1 MGVLNLGNVT
11 LNNGLEM
18 PLIGYGVFRVP
29 EGEDLAEA
37 VKTAIAKGY
46 RSIDTA
52 QIYRNEESVGRGIRA
67 AIAEGL
73 VTREELFVTSKVWN
87 DGLSYEETLTAYDSS
102 LEKLGLEYLDLYLI
116 HWPGIDKNHVE
127 AYKALEKIYQDGRVR
142 SIGVS
147 NFHVHHLEN
156 LLKET
161 TVIPVINQIEF
172 HPHLTQEEVRAYCK
186 ENGIQVEAWS
196 PLMNGT
202 LLEEALIQELAVK
215 YSKTPAQIVLRYDV
229 QHGVVT
235 IPKTMTPARMTENL
249 NVFDFSLMGE
259 EMTKLDALNDGLRC
273 GPDPEKFNFK

>member
-1 MGVLNLGNVT
+1 MGNVT
-11 LNNGLEM
+11 LNNSLEM

-29 EGEDLAEA
+29 EGDDLAEA

-52 QIYRNEESVGRGIRA
+52 QVYRNEESVGRGIRA
-67 AIAEGL
+67 AIDEGL

-87 DGLSYEETLTAYDSS
+87 DGLSYEETLAAYDSS
-102 LEKLGLEYLDLYLI
+102 LEKLGLDYLDLYLV
-116 HWPGIDKNHVE
+116 HWPGIDTNYINV
-127 AYKALEKIYQDGRVR
+127 YKALEKIYQDGRVR

-161 TVIPVINQIEF
+161 SVVPVINQIEF

-186 ENGIQVEAWS
+186 EKGIQVEAWS
-196 PLMNGT
+196 PLMNGS
-202 LLEEALIQELAVK
+202 LLEESLIQQLASK
-215 YSKTPAQIVLRYDV
+215 YGKTPAQIVLRYDV

-249 NVFDFSLMGE
+249 TVFDFALTDE
-259 EMTKLDALNDGLRC
+259 EMAQLDTLNDGLRC

>member
-1 MGVLNLGNVT
+1 VGNVT

-29 EGEDLAEA
+29 EGDDLAEA

-52 QIYRNEESVGRGIRA
+52 QVYRNEESVGRGIRA
-67 AIAEGL
+67 AIEEGL

-87 DGLSYEETLTAYDSS
+87 DGLSYEETLAAYDSS
-102 LEKLGLEYLDLYLI
+102 LEKLGLDYLDLYLV
-116 HWPGIDKNHVE
+116 HWPGIDTNYINV
-127 AYKALEKIYQDGRVR
+127 YKALEKIYQDGRVR

-156 LLKET
+156 ILKET
-161 TVIPVINQIEF
+161 SVVPVINQIEF

-186 ENGIQVEAWS
+186 EKGIQVEAWS
-196 PLMNGT
+196 PLMNGS
-202 LLEEALIQELAVK
+202 LLEESLIQQLASK
-215 YSKTPAQIVLRYDV
+215 YGKTPAQIVLRYDV

-249 NVFDFSLMGE
+249 TVFDFALTEE
-259 EMTKLDALNDGLRC
+259 EMAQLDTLNDGLRC

>member
-1 MGVLNLGNVT
+1 MGNVT

-18 PLIGYGVFRVP
+18 PLVGYGVFRVP
-29 EGEDLAEA
+29 DGDDLAEA

-52 QIYRNEESVGRGIRA
+52 QVYRNEESVGRGIRA
-67 AIAEGL
+67 AIDEGL
-73 VTREELFVTSKVWN
+73 VSRDELFVTSKVWN
-87 DGLSYEETLTAYDSS
+87 DGLSYEETLAAYDSS
-102 LEKLGLEYLDLYLI
+102 LEKLGLDYLDLYLI
-116 HWPGIDKNHVE
+116 HWPGLDTNYIE

-147 NFHVHHLEN
+147 NFHVHHLEL

-172 HPHLTQEEVRAYCK
+172 HPHLTQEEVRYYCK
-186 ENGIQVEAWS
+186 EHGIQVEAWS
-196 PLMNGT
+196 PLMNGS
-202 LLEEALIQELAVK
+202 LLEEELIQQLASK

-229 QHGVVT
+229 QHDVVT

-249 NVFDFSLMGE
+249 HVFDFALTDE
-259 EMTKLDALNDGLRC
+259 EMAQLDAMNDGLRC

>member
-1 MGVLNLGNVT
+1 MGKVT

-18 PLIGYGVFRVP
+18 PLVGYGVFRVP
-29 EGEDLAEA
+29 DGDDLAEA

-52 QIYRNEESVGRGIRA
+52 QVYRNEESVGRGIRA

-73 VTREELFVTSKVWN
+73 VSREELFVTSKVWN
-87 DGLSYEETLTAYDSS
+87 DGLSYEETLAAYDSS
-102 LEKLGLEYLDLYLI
+102 LEKLGLDYLDLYLI
-116 HWPGIDKNHVE
+116 HWPGLDTNYIE

-147 NFHVHHLEN
+147 NFHVHHLEH

-172 HPHLTQEEVRAYCK
+172 HPHLTQEEVRGYCK
-186 ENGIQVEAWS
+186 EHGIQVEAWS
-196 PLMNGT
+196 PLMNGS
-202 LLEEALIQELAVK
+202 LLEEELIQQLATK

-249 NVFDFSLMGE
+249 HVFDFALTDE
-259 EMTKLDALNDGLRC
+259 EMAQLDAMNDGLRC

>member
-1 MGVLNLGNVT
+1 MGNVT

-18 PLIGYGVFRVP
+18 PIIGYGVFRVP
-29 EGEDLAEA
+29 EGDDLAEA

-52 QIYRNEESVGRGIRA
+52 QVYRNEESVGRGIRA
-67 AIAEGL
+67 AIDEGL

-87 DGLSYEETLTAYDSS
+87 DGLSYEETLAAYDSS
-102 LEKLGLEYLDLYLI
+102 LEKLGLDYLDLYLV
-116 HWPGIDKNHVE
+116 HWPGIDTNYINV
-127 AYKALEKIYQDGRVR
+127 YKALEKIYQDGRVR

-161 TVIPVINQIEF
+161 SVVPVINQIEF

-186 ENGIQVEAWS
+186 EKGIQVEAWS
-196 PLMNGT
+196 PLMNGS
-202 LLEEALIQELAVK
+202 LLEESLIQQLASK
-215 YSKTPAQIVLRYDV
+215 YGKTPAQIVLRYDV

-249 NVFDFSLMGE
+249 TVFDFALTEE
-259 EMTKLDALNDGLRC
+259 EMAQLDTLNDGLRC

>member
-1 MGVLNLGNVT
+1 MGSIT

-18 PLIGYGVFRVP
+18 PLVGYGVFRVP
-29 EGEDLAEA
+29 EGDDLAEA

-52 QIYRNEESVGRGIRA
+52 QVYRNEESVGRGIRA
-67 AIAEGL
+67 AIDEGL

-102 LEKLGLEYLDLYLI
+102 LEKLGLDYLDLYLV
-116 HWPGIDKNHVE
+116 HWPGIDTNYVDV
-127 AYKALEKIYQDGRVR
+127 YKALEKIYQDGRVR

-161 TVIPVINQIEF
+161 SIIPVINQIEF
-172 HPHLTQEEVRAYCK
+172 HPHLIQEEVRAYCK
-186 ENGIQVEAWS
+186 EKGVQVEAWS
-196 PLMNGT
+196 PLMNGS
-202 LLEEALIQELAVK
+202 LLEEALIQQLATK
-215 YSKTPAQIVLRYDV
+215 YRKTPAQIVLRYDV

-235 IPKTMTPARMTENL
+235 IPKTMTPTRMTENL
-249 NVFDFSLMGE
+249 AVFDFALTEE
-259 EMTKLDALNDGLRC
+259 EMAQLDALNDGLRC

>member
-1 MGVLNLGNVT
+1 MGNVT

-18 PLIGYGVFRVP
+18 PLVGYGVFRVP
-29 EGEDLAEA
+29 DGDDLAEA

-52 QIYRNEESVGRGIRA
+52 QVYRNEESVGRGIRA
-67 AIAEGL
+67 AIEEGL
-73 VTREELFVTSKVWN
+73 VSRDELFITSKVWN
-87 DGLSYEETLTAYDSS
+87 DGLSYEETLAAYDSS
-102 LEKLGLEYLDLYLI
+102 LEKLGLDYLDLYLI
-116 HWPGIDKNHVE
+116 HWPGLDTNYIDS
-127 AYKALEKIYQDGRVR
+127 YKALEKIYQDGRVR

-147 NFHVHHLEN
+147 NFHVHHLEL

-172 HPHLTQEEVRAYCK
+172 HPHLTQEEVRHFCK

-196 PLMNGT
+196 PLMNGS
-202 LLEEALIQELAVK
+202 LLEEELIQQLASK

-229 QHGVVT
+229 QHDVVT

-249 NVFDFSLMGE
+249 HVFDFALTDE
-259 EMTKLDALNDGLRC
+259 EMAQLDAMNDGLRC

>member
-1 MGVLNLGNVT
+1 MGNVT

-29 EGEDLAEA
+29 EGDDLAEA

-52 QIYRNEESVGRGIRA
+52 QVYRNEESVGRGIRA
-67 AIAEGL
+67 AIEEGL

-87 DGLSYEETLTAYDSS
+87 DGLSYEETLAAYDSS
-102 LEKLGLEYLDLYLI
+102 LEKLGLDYLDLYLV
-116 HWPGIDKNHVE
+116 HWPGIDTNYINV
-127 AYKALEKIYQDGRVR
+127 YKALEKIYQDGRVR

-156 LLKET
+156 ILKET
-161 TVIPVINQIEF
+161 SVVPVINQIEF

-186 ENGIQVEAWS
+186 EKGIQVEAWS
-196 PLMNGT
+196 PLMNGS
-202 LLEEALIQELAVK
+202 LLEDSLIQQLASK
-215 YSKTPAQIVLRYDV
+215 YGKTPAQIVLRYDV

-249 NVFDFSLMGE
+249 TVFDFSLTEE
-259 EMTKLDALNDGLRC
+259 EMAQLDTLNDGLRC

>member
-1 MGVLNLGNVT
+1 MGNVT

-29 EGEDLAEA
+29 EGDDLAEA

-52 QIYRNEESVGRGIRA
+52 QVYRNEESVGRGIRA
-67 AIAEGL
+67 AIDEGL

-87 DGLSYEETLTAYDSS
+87 DGLSYEETLAAYDSS
-102 LEKLGLEYLDLYLI
+102 LEKLGLDYLDLYLV
-116 HWPGIDKNHVE
+116 HWPGIDTNYINV
-127 AYKALEKIYQDGRVR
+127 YKALEKIYQDGRVR

-147 NFHVHHLEN
+147 NFHVQHLEN

-161 TVIPVINQIEF
+161 SVVPVINQIEF

-186 ENGIQVEAWS
+186 EKGIQVEAWS
-196 PLMNGT
+196 PLMNGS
-202 LLEEALIQELAVK
+202 LLEESLIQQLASK
-215 YSKTPAQIVLRYDV
+215 YGKTPAQIVLRYDV

-235 IPKTMTPARMTENL
+235 IPKTMTPTRMTENL
-249 NVFDFSLMGE
+249 TVFDFALTEE
-259 EMTKLDALNDGLRC
+259 EMAQLDALNDGLRC

>member
-1 MGVLNLGNVT
+1 MGNVT

-29 EGEDLAEA
+29 EGDDLAEA
-37 VKTAIAKGY
+37 VKTAIVKGY

-52 QIYRNEESVGRGIRA
+52 QVYRNEESVGRGIRA
-67 AIAEGL
+67 AIDEGL

-87 DGLSYEETLTAYDSS
+87 DGLSYEETLAAYDSS
-102 LEKLGLEYLDLYLI
+102 LEKLGLDYLDLYLV
-116 HWPGIDKNHVE
+116 HWPGIDTNYINV
-127 AYKALEKIYQDGRVR
+127 YKALEKIYQDGRVR

-147 NFHVHHLEN
+147 NFHVQHLEN

-161 TVIPVINQIEF
+161 SVVPVINQIEF

-186 ENGIQVEAWS
+186 EKGIQVEAWS
-196 PLMNGT
+196 PLMNGS
-202 LLEEALIQELAVK
+202 LLDESLIQQLASK
-215 YSKTPAQIVLRYDV
+215 YGKTPAQIVLRYDV

-249 NVFDFSLMGE
+249 TVFDFALTEE
-259 EMTKLDALNDGLRC
+259 EMAQLDALNDGLRC

>member
-1 MGVLNLGNVT
+1 MENVT

-18 PLIGYGVFRVP
+18 PLVGYGVFRVP
-29 EGEDLAEA
+29 DGDDLAEA

-52 QIYRNEESVGRGIRA
+52 QVYRNEESVGRGIRA
-67 AIAEGL
+67 AIDEGL
-73 VTREELFVTSKVWN
+73 VSREELFVTSKVWN
-87 DGLSYEETLTAYDSS
+87 DGLSYEETFAAYASS
-102 LEKLGLEYLDLYLI
+102 LEKLGLDYLDLYLI
-116 HWPGIDKNHVE
+116 HWPGLDTSYIE

-147 NFHVHHLEN
+147 NFHVHHLEH

-172 HPHLTQEEVRAYCK
+172 HPHLTQEEVRNYCK
-186 ENGIQVEAWS
+186 EHRIQVEAWS
-196 PLMNGT
+196 PLMNGS
-202 LLEEALIQELAVK
+202 LLEEALIQQLASK
-215 YSKTPAQIVLRYDV
+215 YNKTPAQIVLRYDV

-235 IPKTMTPARMTENL
+235 IPKTMTPSRMTENL
-249 NVFDFSLMGE
+249 DVFDFALADE
-259 EMTKLDALNDGLRC
+259 EMAQLDAMNDGLRC

>member
-1 MGVLNLGNVT
+1 MRNVT
-11 LNNGLEM
+11 LNNGFEM

-29 EGEDLAEA
+29 DGDDLAEA

-52 QIYRNEESVGRGIRA
+52 QVYRNEESVGRGIRA
-67 AIAEGL
+67 AIDEGL

-87 DGLSYEETLTAYDSS
+87 DGLSYEETLAAYDNS
-102 LEKLGLEYLDLYLI
+102 LKKLGLDYLDLYLV
-116 HWPGIDKNHVE
+116 HWPGIDTNYVDV
-127 AYKALEKIYQDGRVR
+127 YKALEKIYQDGRVR

-161 TVIPVINQIEF
+161 SVVPVINQIEF

-186 ENGIQVEAWS
+186 EKGIQVEAWS
-196 PLMNGT
+196 PLMNGS
-202 LLEEALIQELAVK
+202 LLEESLIQQLASK
-215 YSKTPAQIVLRYDV
+215 YGKTPAQIVLRYDV
-229 QHGVVT
+229 QHDVVT
-235 IPKTMTPARMTENL
+235 IPKTMTPTRMTENL
-249 NVFDFSLMGE
+249 TVFDFALTEE
-259 EMTKLDALNDGLRC
+259 EMAQLDALNDGLRC

>member
-1 MGVLNLGNVT
+1 MGSVT

-29 EGEDLAEA
+29 EGDDLAEA

-52 QIYRNEESVGRGIRA
+52 QVYRNEESVGRGICA
-67 AIAEGL
+67 AIDEGL

-87 DGLSYEETLTAYDSS
+87 DGLSYEETLAAYDSS
-102 LEKLGLEYLDLYLI
+102 LEKLGLDYLDLYLV
-116 HWPGIDKNHVE
+116 HWPGIDTNYVDV
-127 AYKALEKIYQDGRVR
+127 YKALEKVYQDGRVR

-161 TVIPVINQIEF
+161 SVVPVINQIEF
-172 HPHLTQEEVRAYCK
+172 HPHLIQEEVRAFCK
-186 ENGIQVEAWS
+186 EKGVQVEAWS
-196 PLMNGT
+196 PLMNGS
-202 LLEEALIQELAVK
+202 LLEESLIQQLASK
-215 YSKTPAQIVLRYDV
+215 YGKTPAQIVLRYDV
-229 QHGVVT
+229 QHDVVT

-249 NVFDFSLMGE
+249 TVFDFALTEE
-259 EMTKLDALNDGLRC
+259 EMAQLDALNDGLRC

>member
-1 MGVLNLGNVT
+1 MGNVT

-29 EGEDLAEA
+29 EGDDLAEA

-52 QIYRNEESVGRGIRA
+52 QVYRNEESVGRGIRA
-67 AIAEGL
+67 AIDEGL

-87 DGLSYEETLTAYDSS
+87 DGLSYEETLAAYDSS
-102 LEKLGLEYLDLYLI
+102 LEKLGLDYLDLYLV
-116 HWPGIDKNHVE
+116 HWPGIDTTYINV
-127 AYKALEKIYQDGRVR
+127 YKALEKIYQDGRVR

-147 NFHVHHLEN
+147 NFHVQHLEN

-161 TVIPVINQIEF
+161 SVVPVINQIEF

-186 ENGIQVEAWS
+186 EKGIQVEAWS
-196 PLMNGT
+196 PLMNGS
-202 LLEEALIQELAVK
+202 LLEESLIQQLASK
-215 YSKTPAQIVLRYDV
+215 YGKTPAQIVLRYDV

-249 NVFDFSLMGE
+249 TVFDFALTEE
-259 EMTKLDALNDGLRC
+259 EMAQLDALNDGLRC